1 MLPTNVITLLL
12 AAASAVDA
20 GALIPRQA
28 KTLSLRVTSFNIR
41 YDAGKTRREK
51 DEKPWSDREPVLV
64 KTMADIAAKP
74 ATSGAP
80 AIFGLQEV
88 LSTQL
93 SDIKKGMGADWDHV
107 GVGRED
113 GKSEGE
119 FSPIVYNTKDLK
131 VVTSATKWLTETP
144 DKPSKAAG
152 AGSSRIVTMA
162 VFEHISTKKRFL
174 HANTHLDNVSPEARI
189 AGIKVAV
196 AQIQAMLKAQG
207 EDLPVSLTGDF
218 NAVAGSDAPK
228 ALADMNFVKDVHD
241 VATAAQRSGE
251 ELTYTAFE
259 QGKGRGRID
268 FVWIGPNSNS
278 PYTVQKYEVRANYV
292 DNLFMSDHRAVVA
305 DITMK

>member
-1 MLPTNVITLLL
+1 MLPTNLIALLL

-28 KTLSLRVTSFNIR
+28 KPLALRVTSFNIR
-41 YDAGKTRREK
+41 FDAEVSRREK
-51 DEKPWSDREPVLV
+51 QEKAWSDRKPVLV

-74 ATSGAP
+74 ATAGAP

-88 LSTQL
+88 LSNQL
-93 SDIKKGMGADWDHV
+93 SDIKKGMGAGWDHI
-107 GVGRED
+107 GVARED
-113 GKSEGE
+113 GKSKGE
-119 FSPIVYNTKDLK
+119 FSPIIYNTKDLK

-152 AGSSRIVTMA
+152 AGSSRIVTLA
-162 VFEHISTKKRFL
+162 VFEHVATKKRFL

-196 AQIQAMLKAQG
+196 TQIQDMLKAQG
-207 EDLPVSLTGDF
+207 GKLPVSLTGDF
-218 NAVAGSDAPK
+218 NSVAGGDAAK

-241 VATAAQRSGE
+241 VATKAQRSGE

-259 QGKGRGRID
+259 QGAGRGRID
-268 FVWIGPNSNS
+268 FVWIGPNADA
-278 PYTVQKYEVRANYV
+278 PYTVQKYEVRANFV